1 MSMYSPRMAMAVLV
15 SMACAA
21 SAQDIGRPLQHVP
34 DVPLTHSVEQ
44 AEAKLAEVAA
54 ARAKVNQ
61 AYAVDEQVCN
71 DKFFVNNCLDD
82 AKEKRRLALSGLRA
96 VEVEANRY
104 KRQAAVDKRDAEL
117 ADRLKKDAEE
127 EARRIAAPPKPHVER
142 AAAAPAAKPG
152 LSAEQ
157 RQAEHDAKERRR
169 LVQEAAD
176 APKRAE
182 KVAAFEKKQA
192 ESEQRRA
199 RIAER
204 MAEQEEKARK
214 RAEAAA
220 AKAEASAAAA
230 AKSAAKDGKDS
241 KDSK

>member
-1 MSMYSPRMAMAVLV
+1 MSKYFPRMAMAVLV
-15 SMACAA
+15 STACAA
-21 SAQDIGRPLQHVP
+21 SAQDIGRPLLHAP
-34 DVPLTHSVEQ
+34 EVPLTHSVEQ
-44 AEAKLAEVAA
+44 ADAKLAEVAA
-54 ARAKVNQ
+54 ARAKVHQ
-61 AYAVDEQVCN
+61 EYAADEQVCN
-71 DKFFVNNCLDD
+71 DKFFVNHCLDE

-127 EARRIAAPPKPHVER
+127 EARRAAAPPAPHVER
-142 AAAAPAAKPG
+142 GAAAPSAKPG
-152 LSAEQ
+152 PSAEQ

-169 LVQEAAD
+169 LAQEAAD

-204 MAEQEEKARK
+204 MAERAEKARK

-220 AKAEASAAAA
+220 AKAEAAAAA
-230 AKSAAKDGKDS
+230 AKAAAARDGK
-241 KDSK
+241 

>member
-1 MSMYSPRMAMAVLV
+1 MSMYFPRMAMAVLV

-21 SAQDIGRPLQHVP
+21 SAQDIGRPLQHAP
-34 DVPLTHSVEQ
+34 EVPLTHSVEQ
-44 AEAKLAEVAA
+44 ADAKLAEVAA
-54 ARAKVNQ
+54 ARAKVSQ
-61 AYAVDEQVCN
+61 AYAADEQVCN
-71 DKFFVNNCLDD
+71 EKFFVNHCLDQ

-117 ADRLKKDAEE
+117 ADRLKKDEEE
-127 EARRIAAPPKPHVER
+127 EARRVAAPPKPHVEQ
-142 AAAAPAAKPG
+142 AGAKPTAKPG
-152 LSAEQ
+152 LSPEQ

-169 LVQEAAD
+169 QAQEAAD

-182 KVAAFEKKQA
+182 NVAAFEKKQA

-204 MAEQEEKARK
+204 MAERAEKARK

-220 AKAEASAAAA
+220 AQAEAAAAA
-230 AKSAAKDGKDS
+230 AKAAAAKDGK
-241 KDSK
+241 